1 MQDIAAIVRAAEQ
14 NNPAK
19 SLIPDNRRLLC
30 GDRRVLNPVRPFRES
45 LGVMKESVI
54 DDRRVRRTRLA
65 IFEAFKTLVL
75 SRRYDEIRVAD
86 IIEEADVG
94 RSTFYDHFTGKD
106 DVLLSSIEVLFDVL
120 ADTVTQR
127 VARER
132 VFFVLSHFWDQRALS
147 RMIFG
152 HDLFFKLARK
162 LAGMMEERLI
172 ADGATPE
179 AARIHATEAA
189 MAQLGLIKSW
199 SAGDLSCDV
208 DALADHFV
216 TQWRDRASR
225 S

>member
-1 MQDIAAIVRAAEQ
+1 
-14 NNPAK
+14 
-19 SLIPDNRRLLC
+19 
-30 GDRRVLNPVRPFRES
+30 
-45 LGVMKESVI
+45 MKESVI

-86 IIEEADVG
+86 IIETADVG

-127 VARER
+127 VAREN

-147 RMIFG
+147 RTVFG
-152 HDLFFKLARK
+152 ADLFFKLARK
-162 LAGMMEERLI
+162 LAGMMEARLI
-172 ADGATPE
+172 EDGANPQ

-199 SAGDLSCDV
+199 CAGDLSCDV

-216 TQWRDRASR
+216 THWRDRAGGA
-225 S
+225 

>member
-1 MQDIAAIVRAAEQ
+1 
-14 NNPAK
+14 
-19 SLIPDNRRLLC
+19 
-30 GDRRVLNPVRPFRES
+30 
-45 LGVMKESVI
+45 MKESVI

-86 IIEEADVG
+86 IIETADVG

-127 VARER
+127 VAREN
-132 VFFVLSHFWDQRALS
+132 VFFVLSHFWDQRSLS
-147 RMIFG
+147 RMILG
-152 HDLFFKLARK
+152 QDLFFKLARK
-162 LAGMMEERLI
+162 LSGMMEERLI
-172 ADGATPE
+172 ADGASPQ

-199 SAGDLSCDV
+199 SAGDLACDV

-216 TQWRDRASR
+216 THWRDRAG
-225 S
+225 

>member
-1 MQDIAAIVRAAEQ
+1 
-14 NNPAK
+14 
-19 SLIPDNRRLLC
+19 
-30 GDRRVLNPVRPFRES
+30 
-45 LGVMKESVI
+45 MKDTAI

-75 SRRYDEIRVAD
+75 SRRYEDIRVAD

-132 VFFVLSHFWDQRALS
+132 VFFVLSHFWDQRSLS
-147 RMIFG
+147 RMVFG
-152 HDLFFKLARK
+152 QELFFKLARK
-162 LAGMMEERLI
+162 LSGMMELRLK
-172 ADGATPE
+172 ADGVAPE
-179 AARIHATEAA
+179 AARLHATEAA
-189 MAQLGLIKSW
+189 MAQLGLIKVW

-216 TQWRDRASR
+216 THWRDRST
-225 S
+225 